1 MKIGIGSDHAG
12 FRYKQMLKS
21 HLARQGHDVRDFGT
35 HSTDPVDY
43 PRFIRPVAEAVRYS
57 QRRHRKN
64 LSPSG
69 DSRLVA
75 EYPCRVLGISLFCC
89 RLLAGRSAFYGN
101 TEIRRRPPSEFTRMG
116 ACESAP
122 FQLMSPA
129 SERLGDIHVRGTAV
143 QIKRLNVAWLVFGA
157 LMLSQPVAYG
167 ATPVPDDV
175 RSSDVRAADAQQ
187 HVVQRIDTLLEAG
200 WTTAQVHP
208 APIAGDGE
216 FLRRAYLDLTGVIP
230 RVSEV
235 RQFLADD
242 HPDKRQR
249 LVDELLES
257 PRYATHM
264 ATTWRNRILPLG
276 VDPERSREAVGLQK
290 WLRTRFAKNLRY
302 DNLVGELLLTIGGD
316 ELGPALYYQ
325 ANDVSPEK
333 LAASSAELFLGLKL
347 ECAQCHDHP
356 FADWSQ
362 KDFWGLAAFFARV
375 KAPDDRS
382 MMMRSSYR
390 IVDAERGDVQLPGSG
405 EIVPPKYPRGDA
417 AADDA
422 RRTRRTQLALWMT
435 SRDNRYFARAAVNW
449 AWSHLFGQ
457 GLVDSLDNVDEQD
470 TSTSSQ
476 LLDELAN
483 YFVQSGFD
491 LKQLWRTLASSR
503 TYHLSSQHPDPDS
516 AEPEL
521 FARMLAKPLTP
532 EQLYDSFVVLAPRA
546 AVGTGL
552 TPGAGA
558 VVATTVLDENP
569 VRLEFVRRMRPPPGS
584 VTEYRAGTLQVLM
597 LMNGLATTDVT
608 AHDRSSLL
616 GALDAPFMSGDDQVE
631 TLFLA
636 ALSRQPDSQERVAC
650 AKALSDCE
658 TDDDRSRALSDL
670 LWALVNST
678 EFAFNH

>member
-1 MKIGIGSDHAG
+1 
-12 FRYKQMLKS
+12 
-21 HLARQGHDVRDFGT
+21 
-35 HSTDPVDY
+35 
-43 PRFIRPVAEAVRYS
+43 
-57 QRRHRKN
+57 
-64 LSPSG
+64 
-69 DSRLVA
+69 
-75 EYPCRVLGISLFCC
+75 
-89 RLLAGRSAFYGN
+89 
-101 TEIRRRPPSEFTRMG
+101 
-116 ACESAP
+116 
-122 FQLMSPA
+122 
-129 SERLGDIHVRGTAV
+129 VRGTVV
-143 QIKRLNVAWLVFGA
+143 QINRFCVAGLVIGTIIVF
-157 LMLSQPVAYG
+157 QPTGNA
-167 ATPVPDDV
+167 ATPISNNV
-175 RSSDVRAADAQQ
+175 RSADVQGDDGQQ
-187 HVVQRIDTLLEAG
+187 QMVQRIDALLEEG
-200 WTTAQVHP
+200 WNAAPIEP
-208 APIAGDGE
+208 APIASDGE
-216 FLRRAYLDLTGVIP
+216 LLRRAYLDLTGVIP

-235 RQFLADD
+235 REFLADERA
-242 HPDKRQR
+242 DKRQR
-249 LVDELLES
+249 LVDELLAS

-325 ANDVSPEK
+325 ANDLSPEK

-356 FADWSQ
+356 FAEWSQ

-390 IVDAERGDVQLPGSG
+390 ITDADRGDVELPGTG
-405 EIVPPKYPRGDA
+405 EVVPPRYPRGDA
-417 AADDA
+417 AAEDA

-435 SRDNRYFARAAVNW
+435 SRDNVYFARAAVNW
-449 AWSHLFGQ
+449 AWSHMFGQ
-457 GLVDSLDNVDEQD
+457 GLVDSLDNLDEQD
-470 TSTSSQ
+470 TSTNSQ

-483 YFVQSGFD
+483 YFVQSGFN
-491 LKQLWRTLASSR
+491 LAQLWRTLAN
-503 TYHLSSQHPDPDS
+503 TEAYQLTSQHPDPES

-532 EQLYDSFVVLAPRA
+532 EQLYDSFVVLAP
-546 AVGTGL
+546 TGNEGQA
-552 TPGAGA
+552 PPDNGI
-558 VVATTVLDENP
+558 VNRSSLDEDP

-597 LMNGLATTDVT
+597 LMNGMATAGIT

-616 GALDAPFMSGDDQVE
+616 GALDAPYMSSDDQVE
-631 TLFLA
+631 ALFLA
-636 ALSRQPDSQERVAC
+636 VLSRRPESLEREAC
-650 AKALSDCE
+650 AQALNGCKSDE
-658 TDDDRSRALSDL
+658 DRSRALSDM